1 MILPGRCI
9 STNLEYHSLYYM
21 ILPTGNTNT
30 KDRHCSQLL
39 LDFIGRYTSFLV
51 PTERPSTKMVHFL
64 WEKNML
70 NEKIQIFF
78 IEQSVE
84 CKTTWKLLCSQFQYL
99 FHNPC
104 PSWWNKIPENLKELE
119 IKIRSENLEA
129 DVATCVFK
137 FSCHSDN
144 EKRHRNSGFILI

>member
-1 MILPGRCI
+1 MHQHKPWISFIVLYDIANWKYKYKRQALFTAFTWFHRQVYILPRPYWTPFNKNG
-9 STNLEYHSLYYM
+9 SFFMGKEYVEW
-21 ILPTGNTNT
+21 
-30 KDRHCSQLL
+30 KDT
-39 LDFIGRYTSFLV
+39 DFLI
-51 PTERPSTKMVHFL
+51 ER
-64 WEKNML
+64 
-70 NEKIQIFF
+70 
-78 IEQSVE
+78 SVE

-144 EKRHRNSGFILI
+144 KKRHRNSGFILI